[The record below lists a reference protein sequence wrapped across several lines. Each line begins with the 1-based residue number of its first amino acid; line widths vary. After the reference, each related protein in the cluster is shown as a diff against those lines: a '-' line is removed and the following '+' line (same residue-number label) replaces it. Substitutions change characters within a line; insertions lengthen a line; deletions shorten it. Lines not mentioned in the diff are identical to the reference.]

1 MDPLQ
6 GNWKLV
12 VTEMLEDFNVK
23 LDLVAAVSV
32 EVQFDPVNTTV
43 KITDSGTS
51 DVAVAAAAAVAPAT
65 ATASTV
71 AQATAAASASAE
83 VVEAS
88 AAASAEVVAAVA

>member
-1 MDPLQ
+1 
-6 GNWKLV
+6 
-12 VTEMLEDFNVK
+12 MLEDFNVK
-23 LDLVAAVSV
+23 LYLVAAVGV

-51 DVAVAAAAAVAPAT
+51 DVAVAPAT

-83 VVEAS
+83 VAEAS